1 MKHLVVGS
9 IILVLVTFG
18 WGTRSMGEQPPAP
31 RGELRIVDSS
41 SFNFAT
47 VVFNVFEHLVDLEE
61 EGGKPVPRLAT
72 GWRWVDDRTLEMTL
86 RQGVKFHNGE
96 PFDAA
101 VVQLNWDENTHV
113 QQPFRGGQQLNFTP
127 GSRLEILEPYTVR
140 FHFPAP
146 DGMALVKLSSMHI
159 GSRQFWAEQGW
170 GEQTW

>member
-1 MKHLVVGS
+1 MHKLIVS
-9 IILVLVTFG
+9 SLALVLVTLG
-18 WGTRSMGEQPPAP
+18 WGNDGLGEQVPVP

-41 SFNFAT
+41 SVNFVS
-47 VVFNVFEHLVDLEE
+47 VVHNVFEHLLDIL

-101 VVQLNWDENTHV
+101 VVKLNWDEITHV
-113 QQPFRGGQQLNFTP
+113 QQPFRAGAFLSFKP
-127 GSRLEILEPYTVR
+127 GSRLEILEPYTIR

-146 DGMALVKLSSMHI
+146 DGMALVKLSDMHI
-159 GSRQFWAEQGW
+159 GNRQFWAEQGW
-170 GEQTW
+170 GDKSW

>member
-1 MKHLVVGS
+1 MQKLIVGS
-9 IILVLVTFG
+9 CILLLVILG
-18 WGTRSMGEQPPAP
+18 WDDRGLTEQPPAP

-41 SFNFAT
+41 PYNFVT
-47 VVFNVFEHLVDLEE
+47 VVLNVLEHLWDFE
-61 EGGKPVPRLAT
+61 EGGKLVPRLAT
-72 GWRWVDDRTLEMTL
+72 GWRWLDDRTLDITL

-101 VVQLNWDENTHV
+101 SVQRNWDENTRV
-113 QQPFRGGQQLNFTP
+113 QQPFRAGQFLNFKP

-159 GSRQFWAEQGW
+159 GSRQFWAEHGW
-170 GEQTW
+170 GEKSW